1 MPGKVVVTK
10 PFNMRIRG
18 RTNAQECEYKKT
30 VALNVHNNL
39 LQALIAVEQLYKRF
53 TALVTG
59 QKYDHAYP
67 FSTEIKWVARER
79 ISLATHLVR

>member
-10 PFNMRIRG
+10 PFHMRIRG

-30 VALNVHNNL
+30 VPLNMHNNF
-39 LQALIAVEQLYKRF
+39 LQALIVVEQLYKHF

-59 QKYDHAYP
+59 HKYDYACP
-67 FSTEIKWVARER
+67 FSAEIKWMARER
-79 ISLATHLVR
+79 ISLDTRLIR